1 MTVSTE
7 VDHNEYT
14 GNGVTTSFPYTF
26 RVFKESD
33 LAVQVVDLD
42 ENIAVLA
49 LDTDYTVTGAGG
61 YNGGNVIL
69 SKALANGY
77 QISISRELPVTQE
90 TDLRN
95 QGKFFAE
102 VHEDALDKL
111 TMLIQQVR
119 SWFSLALRKP
129 SFVANYYDALNNY
142 IRNLR
147 DPSKPQDAATKNYV
161 DNIVNVNINRTLR
174 VPDNFIE
181 PLPPVHLLE
190 ETVIGIVN
198 GKPIGVPVPSG
209 SAADVLL
216 QLSSAGE
223 GKGDALIGVRQ
234 PFAGAVTITQHEN
247 NALFLNVK
255 QFGAIRDGKYH
266 PLSER
271 FSSISEAKSL
281 YPFVDSLSQSIDW
294 AAWQAAINTGK
305 VIYGTDNAYVI
316 TDTLTP
322 VSGGGII
329 GLGVGKWVSGYTATF
344 APDITTGTTFLM
356 YGVGNK
362 KYTVDCVSNMD
373 VSGGVVSNPSS
384 EDPYTTTAPAS
395 SYDLLDFT
403 NGDANGATRATLKPF
418 SAAIL
423 MPETGCVRLENFRI
437 VPYFNGLD
445 GYKDIANTG
454 LGDEWDVGIWSRAS
468 FGNEYRNLQVVGYW
482 RKTALLKTN
491 IPVSGTLAAQG
502 EDENYYHCRFQGFK
516 GVSIRAHDVFRITAV
531 TSSTIEIPWSASH
544 TFETS
549 GVLRSGGRNFTYSGL
564 SVSGDKLVFTGV
576 SNASEATV
584 GSTIR
589 RNDIDN
595 FGMAGTQFFDC
606 YITSLYHH
614 THLLA
619 TSQYLSQPFS
629 RPSECMEVSGE
640 PVRGVQVHAGTI
652 QGWDDVLIH
661 LHDCGNMNFYSTY
674 FESQPAYV
682 TINGGNAI
690 GYGARMI
697 ASRQSTSSLPYAAG
711 NTRVLRMVG
720 CSEGNGV
727 DWGPVFNN
735 YTGGRYN
742 SGDGV
747 FNPRDA
753 FIDHKSLPEQ
763 SGGESRL
770 VSQKGNA
777 RVVCGVGKTVLL
789 GPTSGDCNLQSNTG
803 SLNIRSGIRVRIGH
817 ADGTDWWLADANKI
831 APVDDNVKAIG
842 QPSNRC
848 SVIYAGTGSIN
859 TSDETLKTRYDILNA
874 ERNAAIEIK
883 SVIYKF
889 KFNDSI
895 NHKGIESSRYHFG
908 VGAQTVG
915 DILRKH
921 GLNPEQYAFWCY
933 DEWPDVWDEEVITE
947 ESTDPDTG
955 EKIYSQ
961 YKTGD
966 MILVKKAGGRYGIRY
981 DELAMFILMS
991 M

>member
-33 LAVQVVDLD
+33 LVVQVVDLD

-255 QFGAIRDGKYH
+255 QFGAIGDGKYH

-271 FSSISEAKSL
+271 FSSISEVKSL

-294 AAWQAAINTGK
+294 AAWQAALNTGK

-491 IPVSGTLAAQG
+491 IPVSDTLAAQG

-531 TSSTIEIPWSASH
+531 TSSTIETPWSASH

-674 FESQPAYV
+674 FESQQAYV

-789 GPTSGDCNLQSNTG
+789 GPTSGDCNLQSNAG
-803 SLNIRSGIRVRIGH
+803 SLNIRSGIRVRVGH

-874 ERNAAIEIK
+874 ERDAALEIK
-883 SVIYKF
+883 SAIYKF

-961 YKTGD
+961 YKTGN
-966 MILVKKAGGRYGIRY
+966 MILVKKTGGRYGIRY

>member
-255 QFGAIRDGKYH
+255 QFGAIGDGKYH

-531 TSSTIEIPWSASH
+531 TSSTIEIPWSSSH

-803 SLNIRSGIRVRIGH
+803 SLNIRSGIRVRVGH

-874 ERNAAIEIK
+874 ERDAAIEIK